1 MGANM
6 FAFRLDNTKTGT
18 KWNTVKCNSN
28 IYVNTQATSPDIIS
42 FGESNALQF
51 KTANNFVT
59 VSYFKRNNF
68 NPDPTS
74 AQVGVI
80 SSDTK
85 LR

>member
-1 MGANM
+1 MGVSM
-6 FAFRLDNTKTGT
+6 FVFRLDNTNTGT

-28 IYVNTQATSPDIIS
+28 IFVNTQATSPDIIF

-59 VSYFKRNNF
+59 VSYIKRDNF

-74 AQVGVI
+74 AQMGVI

-85 LR
+85 L